1 MHYAFTINLTA
12 FGTSKEIQ
20 IPLPNGLWGMTY
32 FGFVHDG
39 GSGAQVQPTVSERTN
54 ATAGSTAEEDTR
66 YAPAATAK
74 NTANRTQFDPP
85 IPFNV
90 TTEKLY
96 LKINPNAGSD
106 NTAKGMI
113 VFVPIGSSMGSLT

>member
-1 MHYAFTINLTA
+1 M
-12 FGTSKEIQ
+12 
-20 IPLPNGLWGMTY
+20 
-32 FGFVHDG
+32 
-39 GSGAQVQPTVSERTN
+39 SERTG

-90 TTEKLY
+90 TAKKLY
-96 LKINPNAGSD
+96 LKVNPNSGSD
-106 NTAKGMI
+106 NTAKGML
-113 VFVPIGSSMGSLT
+113 VFTPIGDQMGSLT